1 MVLMLVLSPLLFKIY
16 KLNYLVYNANLARF
30 PFEMEIEEEEVP
42 VAIEDG
48 GEESFVHLLK
58 PFPSTQLNEKEGF
71 ASSTPKLTS
80 KMSRRVIGERFSP
93 IVGHDSTE
101 VEKLKKEVE
110 DLKRAYDDVLREKP
124 CVKNCGTEVCLLENL
139 KVLLTDKVIVM
150 RSDWERLKE
159 RSSRLT
165 GMEHSLK
172 GTEKLAKR
180 LKSEVDGLDS
190 SFKM

>member
-1 MVLMLVLSPLLFKIY
+1 MIHKSISPTNIKHIYQRRVTDIFLS
-16 KLNYLVYNANLARF
+16 VVGMSLAVVRGW
-30 PFEMEIEEEEVP
+30 EW
-42 VAIEDG
+42 G
-48 GEESFVHLLK
+48 W
-58 PFPSTQLNEKEGF
+58 EKEGG
-71 ASSTPKLTS
+71 LVWV
-80 KMSRRVIGERFSP
+80 MSRRVIGERFRP
-93 IVGHDSTE
+93 IVRHDSTE

-139 KVLLTDKVIVM
+139 KGLLTDKVIVR

-165 GMEHSLK
+165 TMENSLND
-172 GTEKLAKR
+172 TEKLAKK